1 MPVVL
6 LKQEK
11 IVLTVVQEYLNKN
24 RFFNMKKILPFIH
37 TRFKMASININLRGI
52 EEILKS
58 LVKKKLIVEGSKLY
72 KEDILNNS
80 KRREIYEIIKE
91 NPGTYFNKIVG
102 NLNFSNHVVVW
113 HLNMLLKFKFI
124 KAEQIE
130 NHEVYFEFNFN
141 LKNSKLKYFTSKE
154 KSKRIIEYLKVNDI
168 GISKTK
174 ISTDLKIHIN
184 TTSKYL
190 EFLEKLNVIIKK
202 NLSKKILYFLNE
214 EFFEE

>member
-1 MPVVL
+1 MPVEL

-37 TRFKMASININLRGI
+37 ARFKMASVNINIRGI

-58 LVKKKLIVEGSKLY
+58 LVEKKLLVEGSKLY
-72 KEDILNNS
+72 KDDLLKNH
-80 KRREIYEIIKE
+80 KRRQIFEFIYE
-91 NPGTYFNKIVG
+91 NPGTYFNKIVR
-102 NLNFSNHVVVW
+102 NLNFSNHVVIW
-113 HLNMLLKFKFI
+113 HISMLLKFNFI
-124 KAEQIE
+124 KAELIE
-130 NHEVYFEFNFN
+130 NHEVYFEFKFN
-141 LKNSKLKYFTSKE
+141 LKNSKLKYFTSKDR
-154 KSKRIIEYLKVNDI
+154 SKRIIEYLKTNDI

-184 TTSKYL
+184 TMSKYL
-190 EFLEKLNVIIKK
+190 DFLEKLNVVIKK